1 MTRSGQ
7 VADFGMTK
15 QMEIS
20 ADQSASHSPRTSSTT
35 EAAPTAIMTS
45 VFGTG
50 TMALALVSLLYNS
63 ALSPLQ
69 LSTWHQ
75 SFVRHQILLAPT
87 LLSMVPISTSTVSGA
102 HDAMLPDVTLIV
114 CVKDYDVRNDHHG
127 STLARNDTRRDFM
140 CCGCG

>member
-1 MTRSGQ
+1 MCMTRSGQ

-15 QMEIS
+15 QMEIG
-20 ADQSASHSPRTSSTT
+20 ADQTASHSSRMSSTT

-50 TMALALVSLLYNS
+50 MMDGTRPLSLLYNS

-69 LSTWHQ
+69 RSTWHQ
-75 SFVRHQILLAPT
+75 SFVRHRILLALT

-102 HDAMLPDVTLIV
+102 HDAILPDVI
-114 CVKDYDVRNDHHG
+114 
-127 STLARNDTRRDFM
+127 
-140 CCGCG
+140 GCL